1 MPAGWQSLIQI
12 RKKPREARGLGT
24 NRVQSKMAQLYT
36 HDGKQKTRGSE
47 RPSMRA
53 FSLSEKRGASQT
65 CAFVYQSRHHSALP
79 GKSGDAEGRPG
90 KLLWPTS
97 LAFISTV
104 CKQSPICKAKLQLSP
119 RQFLPLK
126 GEMGVRMGS
135 LRWLCQ
141 MCVEGAAPWMPSAF
155 ILSLG
160 GSWLGSALYRCW
172 TLSKSLG
179 LFTLHVDT
187 IACSLGA
194 HQHL

>member
-1 MPAGWQSLIQI
+1 MEQTGY
-12 RKKPREARGLGT
+12 KARWL
-24 NRVQSKMAQLYT
+24 SYT
-36 HDGKQKTRGSE
+36 HMTGNRRPEAVRSPPRGHLLCQRKE
-47 RPSMRA
+47 ELLRPA
-53 FSLSEKRGASQT
+53 PLCTSLSITRLSLASQ
-65 CAFVYQSRHHSALP
+65 AMLKA
-79 GKSGDAEGRPG
+79 GR

-126 GEMGVRMGS
+126 GEMGVRMRS
-135 LRWLCQ
+135 LRWLCR
-141 MCVEGAAPWMPSAF
+141 MRVEGAAPWMPSAF

-187 IACSLGA
+187 IACSLGV
-194 HQHL
+194 HRHL